1 MARIEIL
8 VLSLIVS
15 ASDFAQKLESQEQ
28 NFEITLF
35 KSIDS
40 VTGRQRLASAK
51 CPAKIQD
58 PARWP
63 TASASLSSNSFTG

>member
-1 MARIEIL
+1 MARREIL

-35 KSIDS
+35 KSTDS

-51 CPAKIQD
+51 
-58 PARWP
+58 
-63 TASASLSSNSFTG
+63 